1 MIGEARRDATG
12 SGWIMF
18 IGPEPEGRPAM
29 VDALRGLG
37 FTLAIADDFHEA
49 KRVLAAQP
57 PDLLVTHVRLGEY
70 NGLHLALKADAAGV
84 PCIVMG
90 PDDVVLRKDAE
101 SLHAIYLTTLSRDT
115 LVNVL
120 SRLLPAVRQA
130 PKTVLPFRAHVTTVA
145 AEADVMWRAFSES
158 PSLELNAY
166 GRPLLPN

>member
-1 MIGEARRDATG
+1 MNDRRQVLVVARNPMLAERLVAWLEESGYGTTLVRTFEDA
-12 SGWIMF
+12 SVLLDPR
-18 IGPEPEGRPAM
+18 PE
-29 VDALRGLG
+29 L
-37 FTLAIADDFHEA
+37 I
-49 KRVLAAQP
+49 
-57 PDLLVTHVRLGEY
+57 VTEVKLGEY

-101 SLHAIYLTTLSRDT
+101 SIHAIYLTTLTRDT
-115 LVNVL
+115 LVDVL
-120 SRLLPAVRQA
+120 TRLQPAAHQA
-130 PKTVLPFRAHVTTVA
+130 PRAVLPFRARVTTIA

>member
-70 NGLHLALKADAAGV
+70 NGLQLVLRGKMTRPAMAAIVIADA
-84 PCIVMG
+84 
-90 PDDVVLRKDAE
+90 PDPVLERDVTEMNA
-101 SLHAIYLTTLSRDT
+101 T
-115 LVNVL
+115 LVL
-120 SRLLPAVRQA
+120 SSADRNEW
-130 PKTVLPFRAHVTTVA
+130 VA
-145 AEADVMWRAFSES
+145 AARRVIPHSGQ
-158 PSLELNAY
+158 PSA
-166 GRPLLPN
+166 